1 MLQNI
6 NDKAKGWV
14 AYLIVGFVAVPFALF
29 GISSYLGGSGSLVA
43 ATVNGEEIQVQE
55 VQNLVLQQRQRMMQ
69 IFGGKLPPG
78 FNEDTIKQ
86 QALDQVVNQALL
98 RQEAENNGYRAS
110 NQEVYDTIANI
121 PAFQKE
127 GQFDPKTY
135 ELLLQSQRRSKNS
148 FETEIRTSITNQ
160 QFAQAIS
167 KAAFLPVEQ
176 VSRYQGLQNQQR
188 DVETYTL
195 KKADYESQVE
205 VPAEEIKTQYDA
217 NLSSYMTNDKVKV
230 SYVLLEQSELA
241 KTISV
246 EDDAL
251 QLFYDDNL
259 SRYTDPEQRKVSHIL
274 VKLGEEEGAEAKA
287 EEKAKALYEEIN
299 SGAKTFEDAAK
310 TDSDDK
316 LAAEKSGEL
325 GLIAR
330 GEMGPLFEN
339 ATFALEKG
347 AISDVVKTEA
357 GFEILKVQDIV
368 EAKQKTFDEVKSE
381 VETLY
386 RREQA
391 EKLFLEQSDKLQTL
405 AFENDSSLDG
415 AADGIGAKV
424 ETSDWIQRGE
434 TPNPDK
440 KYSSA
445 KFIQAAYSDEVLSEG
460 KNSELIEIN
469 PTKVAVL
476 RLQEHKVPE
485 QKALADVEEQIKS
498 SLLSQKLR
506 KLLVEKGESV
516 LKSLNETGDWSALE
530 TIGASVDKVE
540 NNSDVKRTDTRLS
553 NTIVDK
559 LFSMDKPESGKKTFG
574 NTILPEG
581 DYVLIALTGVKD
593 GATELDTNLQKS
605 FTQMVASREQAA
617 VLKSLRESAKVE
629 LFPENIQ

>member
-14 AYLIVGFVAVPFALF
+14 AYLIVGFIAVPFALF
-29 GISSYLGGSGSLVA
+29 GISSYLGGGGSLVA

-121 PAFQKE
+121 PAFQKD
-127 GQFDPKTY
+127 GLFDPKTY

-160 QFAQAIS
+160 QFSQSIS
-167 KAAFLPVEQ
+167 KAAFLPVDQ
-176 VSRYQGLQNQQR
+176 VTRYQALQNQQR

-195 KKADYESQVE
+195 KKADFESQVE
-205 VPAEEIKTQYDA
+205 VSADEIKAQYDA
-217 NLSSYMTNDKVKV
+217 NLSNYMTNDRVKV
-230 SYVLLEQSELA
+230 SYVLLDQSELA
-241 KTISV
+241 KTIPV

-274 VKLGEEEGAEAKA
+274 VKVGEEEGAEAKA
-287 EEKAKALYEEIN
+287 EEKAKALYEEIK
-299 SGAKTFEDAAK
+299 SGTKTFEDAAK

-316 LAAEKSGEL
+316 LAAEKSGDL

-339 ATFALEKG
+339 AAFSLEKG
-347 AISDVVKTEA
+347 AMSEVVKTEA
-357 GFEILKVQDIV
+357 GFEILKVQDVV
-368 EAKQKTFDEVKSE
+368 ESKQKTFDEVKTE
-381 VETLY
+381 VEKLY
-386 RREQA
+386 RREEA
-391 EKLFLEQSDKLQTL
+391 EKLFLEQSDVLQTL

-415 AADGIGAKV
+415 AADGVGAKV

-445 KFIQAAYSDEVLSEG
+445 KFIQAAYSEEVLNEG
-460 KNSELIEIN
+460 KNSELIEVS

-485 QKALADVEEQIKS
+485 QKPLVDVEEQIKA
-498 SLLSQKLR
+498 SLLSKKLR
-506 KLLVEKGESV
+506 KLLIEKGESV
-516 LKSLNETGDWSALE
+516 LKSLSETGDWSALE
-530 TIGASVDKVE
+530 SIGASADNVDS
-540 NNSDVKRTDTRLS
+540 NTDVKRTDTRLS
-553 NTIVDK
+553 KAVVDK
-559 LFSMDKPESGKKTFG
+559 LFSMDKPETGKKTFG
-574 NTILPEG
+574 NTILPDG
-581 DYVLIALTGVKD
+581 DYVLIALKGVKD
-593 GATELDTNLQKS
+593 GATELDKNLQKS

-617 VLKSLRESAKVE
+617 VLKALRESAEVE

>member
-6 NDKAKGWV
+6 HDKAKGWV
-14 AYLIVGFVAVPFALF
+14 AYLIVGFIAVPFALF

-43 ATVNGEEIQVQE
+43 AIVNGEEIQIQE

-78 FNEDTIKQ
+78 FNENTIKQ

-98 RQEAENNGYRAS
+98 RQEAKNNGYRAS

-121 PAFQKE
+121 PAFQKD

-160 QFAQAIS
+160 QFSQSIS
-167 KAAFLPVEQ
+167 KAAFLPIEQ
-176 VSRYQGLQNQQR
+176 VSRYQGLQNQVR
-188 DVETYTL
+188 DAETFTL

-205 VPAEEIKTQYDA
+205 ISAEEIKAQYDA
-217 NLSSYMTNDKVKV
+217 NLSRYMTNDKVKV

-241 KTISV
+241 KTITV

-251 QLFYDDNL
+251 QLLYDDNL
-259 SRYTDPEQRKVSHIL
+259 SRYTEPEQRKVSHIL
-274 VKLGEEEGAEAKA
+274 VKIGDEEDAESKA
-287 EEKAKALYEEIN
+287 EEKAKALYEEIK

-310 TDSDDK
+310 IDSDDK

-339 ATFALEKG
+339 ATFTLVKG
-347 AISDVVKTEA
+347 TISDVVKTEA

-368 EAKQKTFDEVKSE
+368 EAKQKTFDEVKAE
-381 VETLY
+381 VEKLY
-386 RREQA
+386 RKEQA
-391 EKLFLEQSDKLQTL
+391 EKLFLEKSDKLQTL
-405 AFENDSSLDG
+405 AFENDSNLDG
-415 AADGIGAKV
+415 AADAIGAKV

-434 TPNPDK
+434 TPNPEK
-440 KYSSA
+440 KYLSA
-445 KFIQAAYSDEVLSEG
+445 KFIQAAYSDDVLNAG
-460 KNSELIEIN
+460 KNSELIEIS
-469 PTKVAVL
+469 PTTVAVL
-476 RLQEHKVPE
+476 RLQQHKVPE
-485 QKALADVEEQIKS
+485 QKALADVEGQIKT
-498 SLLSQKLR
+498 SLLNQKLR
-506 KLLVEKGESV
+506 KLLIEKGESV
-516 LKSLNETGDWSALE
+516 LKSLNESTDWSVLAS
-530 TIGASVDKVE
+530 IGASADKVE
-540 NNSDVKRTDTRLS
+540 NMTGIKRTDTRLS
-553 NTIVDK
+553 NSVVDK
-559 LFSMDKPESGKKTFG
+559 LFSMDKPESAKKIFG
-574 NTILPEG
+574 NTILPNG

-593 GATELDTNLQKS
+593 GITELDTNLQKS
-605 FTQMVASREQAA
+605 FTQMVASREQTA
-617 VLKSLRESAKVE
+617 VFKALRESAEVE

>member
-6 NDKAKGWV
+6 HDKAKGWV
-14 AYLIVGFVAVPFALF
+14 AYLIVGFIAVPFALF

-43 ATVNGEEIQVQE
+43 AIVNGEEIQIQE

-78 FNEDTIKQ
+78 FNENTIKQ

-98 RQEAENNGYRAS
+98 RQEAKNNGYRAS

-121 PAFQKE
+121 PAFQKD

-160 QFAQAIS
+160 QFSQSIS
-167 KAAFLPVEQ
+167 KAAFLPIEQ
-176 VSRYQGLQNQQR
+176 VSRYQGLQNQVR
-188 DVETYTL
+188 DAETFTL

-205 VPAEEIKTQYDA
+205 ISAEEIKAQYDA
-217 NLSSYMTNDKVKV
+217 NLSRYMTNDKVKV

-241 KTISV
+241 KTITV

-251 QLFYDDNL
+251 QLLYDDNL
-259 SRYTDPEQRKVSHIL
+259 SRYTEPEQRKVSHIL
-274 VKLGEEEGAEAKA
+274 VKIGDEEDAESKA
-287 EEKAKALYEEIN
+287 EEKAKALYEEIK

-310 TDSDDK
+310 IDSDDK

-339 ATFALEKG
+339 ATFTLVKG
-347 AISDVVKTEA
+347 TISDVVKTEA

-368 EAKQKTFDEVKSE
+368 EAKQKTFDEVKAE
-381 VETLY
+381 VEKLY
-386 RREQA
+386 RKEQA
-391 EKLFLEQSDKLQTL
+391 EKLFLEKSDKLQTL

-415 AADGIGAKV
+415 AADAIGAKV

-434 TPNPDK
+434 TPNPEK
-440 KYSSA
+440 KYLST
-445 KFIQAAYSDEVLSEG
+445 KFIQAAYSDDVLNAG
-460 KNSELIEIN
+460 KNSELIEIS
-469 PTKVAVL
+469 PTTVAVL
-476 RLQEHKVPE
+476 RLQQHKVPE
-485 QKALADVEEQIKS
+485 QKALADVEGQIKT
-498 SLLSQKLR
+498 SLLNQKLR
-506 KLLVEKGESV
+506 KLLIEKGESV
-516 LKSLNETGDWSALE
+516 LKSLNESTDWSVLAS
-530 TIGASVDKVE
+530 IGASADKVE
-540 NNSDVKRTDTRLS
+540 NMTGIKRTDTRLS
-553 NTIVDK
+553 NSVVDK
-559 LFSMDKPESGKKTFG
+559 LFSMDKPESAKKIFG
-574 NTILPEG
+574 NTILPNG

-593 GATELDTNLQKS
+593 GITELDTNLQKS
-605 FTQMVASREQAA
+605 FTQMVASREQTA
-617 VLKSLRESAKVE
+617 VFKALRESAEVE

>member
-6 NDKAKGWV
+6 HDKAKGWV

-98 RQEAENNGYRAS
+98 RQEAVNNGYRAS

-135 ELLLQSQRRSKNS
+135 ELLLESQRRSKNS

-160 QFAQAIS
+160 QFSQGIS

-176 VSRYQGLQNQQR
+176 VVRYQGLQNQQR
-188 DVETYTL
+188 NAETYTL

-205 VPAEEIKTQYDA
+205 VSAEEIKAQYDA

-230 SYVLLEQSELA
+230 SYVLLDQSELA
-241 KTISV
+241 KTVSV

-251 QLFYDDNL
+251 QVLYDDNL

-274 VKLGEEEGAEAKA
+274 VKVGEEEGAEAKA
-287 EEKAKALYEEIN
+287 EEKAKALYEEIK

-330 GEMGPLFEN
+330 GEMGPLFEA

-347 AISDVVKTEA
+347 AVSEVVKTEA
-357 GFEILKVQDIV
+357 GFEILKVQDVV
-368 EAKQKTFDEVKSE
+368 EAKQKTFDEVKAE

-434 TPNPDK
+434 TPSPDI

-445 KFIQAAYSDEVLSEG
+445 KFIQTAYSDEVLNEG

-485 QKALADVEEQIKS
+485 QKPLADVEEQIKS
-498 SLLSQKLR
+498 RLLSQKLR
-506 KLLVEKGESV
+506 KLLIEKGELV
-516 LKSLNETGDWSALE
+516 LKSLNETGDWSSLE
-530 TIGASVDKVE
+530 SIGGSVDKVDTFT
-540 NNSDVKRTDTRLS
+540 DVKRTDTRLS
-553 NTIVDK
+553 NAVDDK
-559 LFSMDKPESGKKTFG
+559 LFSMDKPEPGKKTFG
-574 NTILPEG
+574 NTILPDG
-581 DYVLIALTGVKD
+581 DYVLIALTGVKN
-593 GATELDTNLQKS
+593 GAAELDDNLQKS
-605 FTQMVASREQAA
+605 FTQMVASREQTA
-617 VLKSLRESAKVE
+617 VLEALRESAEVE

>member
-6 NDKAKGWV
+6 HDKAKGWV
-14 AYLIVGFVAVPFALF
+14 AYLIVGFIAVPFALF
-29 GISSYLGGSGSLVA
+29 GISSYLGGGGSLVA

-55 VQNLVLQQRQRMMQ
+55 VQNLVLQQRQRMSQ

-78 FNEDTIKQ
+78 FNENTIKQ

-121 PAFQKE
+121 PAFQKD
-127 GQFDPKTY
+127 GQFDAKTY

-148 FETEIRTSITNQ
+148 FEAEIRTSITNQ
-160 QFAQAIS
+160 QFSQAIS

-176 VSRYQGLQNQQR
+176 VSRYQGLQNQVR
-188 DVETYTL
+188 DAETYTL
-195 KKADYESQVE
+195 KKADYESQIDVS
-205 VPAEEIKTQYDA
+205 AEDIKTQYDA
-217 NLSSYMTNDKVKV
+217 NLSRYMTNDKVKV

-241 KTISV
+241 KTIDV
-246 EDDAL
+246 DGDAL

-274 VKLGEEEGAEAKA
+274 VKVGEEEGAQAKA
-287 EEKAKALYEEIN
+287 EEKAKALYEEIK

-310 TDSDDK
+310 ADSDDK
-316 LAAEKSGEL
+316 LAAEKNGEL

-347 AISDVVKTEA
+347 TMSEVVKTEA

-368 EAKQKTFDEVKSE
+368 EVKQKSFDEVKTE
-381 VETLY
+381 VEKLY
-386 RREQA
+386 RDEQA

-405 AFENDSSLDG
+405 AFESDSSLDG
-415 AADGIGAKV
+415 AADGIGATV

-434 TPNPDK
+434 TPNPEI
-440 KYSSA
+440 KYSSS
-445 KFIQAAYSDEVLSEG
+445 KFIQTAYSDDVLNAG
-460 KNSELIEIN
+460 KNSELIEIS

-485 QKALADVEEQIKS
+485 QKSLADVEAGIKT

-506 KLLVEKGESV
+506 KLLIEKGELV
-516 LKSLNETGDWSALE
+516 LKSLNESGDWSALAS
-530 TIGASVDKVE
+530 IGASADKVD
-540 NNSDVKRTDTRLS
+540 NNTEVKRTDTRLS
-553 NTIVDK
+553 NGVVDK

-574 NTILPEG
+574 NAILPDG
-581 DYVLIALTGVKD
+581 DYVLIGLSAVKD
-593 GATELDTNLQKS
+593 GETEVDTNLQKS

-617 VLKSLRESAKVE
+617 VLKALREGAEVE